1 MDERRVEERES
12 MVGDGFVGSGLDR
25 CCCLFL
31 WMSDVSVRDEFGE
44 MSSF

>member
-25 CCCLFL
+25 CCCLY
-31 WMSDVSVRDEFGE
+31 SDVSVRDEFGE